1 VLIRFAYGNRI
12 DNDNFTRSFEEGDLM
27 GQVDLH
33 RLREGLSGG
42 AFWSVFAPCPD
53 NITDFSDENYAGS
66 VQFTLDQI
74 DVMKRLRQAYPKDFS
89 RSAEQSDAIPAFKN
103 GELISPLGVE
113 GLHQIANSASNLRQ
127 FYDLGVRYTTLT
139 HNCHNKF
146 ADAAVVGEPAKKSE
160 PLWGGVSPIGRQMV
174 HEMNRIGMIVDLAHV
189 SEDTMVDVLGGKD
202 GWSGSRAPVI
212 FSHSSA
218 WSICPHPRNVKDHVL
233 QLVKDSNSVV
243 MVNAVPEFISCT
255 DNGNDNGIP
264 DLDPEHSTLDQV
276 VKHIMHIGNLIGFDH
291 VGLGTDFDGTMET
304 PAGFEDVS
312 KYPSLVAALLEQGAK
327 DHDVAKIV
335 GGNVLRVW
343 KDVEAVAAKM
353 QAEKA
358 PVLEDKRKTLI

>member
-1 VLIRFAYGNRI
+1 
-12 DNDNFTRSFEEGDLM
+12 
-27 GQVDLH
+27 
-33 RLREGLSGG
+33 
-42 AFWSVFAPCPD
+42 
-53 NITDFSDENYAGS
+53 
-66 VQFTLDQI
+66 
-74 DVMKRLRQAYPKDFS
+74 
-89 RSAEQSDAIPAFKN
+89 
-103 GELISPLGVE
+103 
-113 GLHQIANSASNLRQ
+113 
-127 FYDLGVRYTTLT
+127 
-139 HNCHNKF
+139 
-146 ADAAVVGEPAKKSE
+146 
-160 PLWGGVSPIGRQMV
+160 
-174 HEMNRIGMIVDLAHV
+174 
-189 SEDTMVDVLGGKD
+189 MVDVLGGKD